1 MKNKIKTINI
11 EITTIASFRALKI
24 SKYYI
29 IVLLGLTS
37 FYYGIFQ
44 YNQSPLYI
52 IIVMCILPVF
62 IKNAS
67 TNSGSNSKQFLKA
80 TKDTPFLL
88 DNLKAKYKF
97 NKQSYIADSVTYL
110 VAAILILLWQYKSM
124 EPELF
129 QGFLIYAPAFILI
142 TGIIV
147 RLLCFII
154 YRIKIP
160 YDLKN
165 NLV

>member
-1 MKNKIKTINI
+1 MNTKTMNM
-11 EITTIASFRALKI
+11 EITTIANFRALII
-24 SKYYI
+24 SKLYI
-29 IVLLGLTS
+29 IAMLGLTA

-52 IIVMCILPVF
+52 IIVMCILPLF
-62 IKNAS
+62 IKQALIS
-67 TNSGSNSKQFLKA
+67 WKSDTNRFLKA
-80 TKDTPFLL
+80 MEDTPFLL

-97 NKQSYIADSVTYL
+97 KRQTYVANSVTYL
-110 VAAILILLWQYKSM
+110 VAALLILLWQYKSM
-124 EPELF
+124 EVDYF
-129 QGFLIYAPAFILI
+129 QDFLIYVPVFILI

-147 RLLCFII
+147 RFLCFII
-154 YRIKIP
+154 YRIKLP